1 MKIIKQNTLNYTT
14 TPINY
19 TIIPRGVREPS
30 TELVMVS
37 GICHQKISEFETLMD
52 EGGYLH
58 NS

>member
-19 TIIPRGVREPS
+19 TIIPRSVREPF
-30 TELVMVS
+30 TELVMAY
-37 GICHQKISEFETLMD
+37 GFCHQKISEFETLMD

-58 NS
+58 YS